1 MDTGDHVIC
10 VDSNFHPSVVPLYTS
25 LPMKWRE
32 YVIRDVRLGIS
43 PDCKN
48 GSVSVLLVGVN
59 NPPAKSKAALER
71 GFDERRFR
79 KSDEVKKVD
88 KRAVIAHTFKTKPYH
103 TV

>member
-25 LPMKWRE
+25 LPMKGRE

-43 PDCKN
+43 PDCRN
-48 GSVSVLLVGVN
+48 GAVSVLLVGVN
-59 NPPAKSKAALER
+59 NPPANSKAALER

-79 KSDEVKKVD
+79 KSDEV
-88 KRAVIAHTFKTKPYH
+88 RTPKTEQVLDH
-103 TV
+103 VATL